1 MCTTSVKLRTRDA
14 TRRQSRAKQQ
24 QQQQLTH
31 SQPAGRHATPRAHR
45 ATAAAAVL
53 LAPRQGGLF
62 GNTALNKIYDRNGR
76 CVGSYLSSDADGQSF
91 IGGGHCC
98 VVPLRVADYTI
109 AVSILTAHCGC
120 NANDTRYDWIRK

>member
-14 TRRQSRAKQQ
+14 TRRLSRAKQQ
-24 QQQQLTH
+24 QPTTH
-31 SQPAGRHATPRAHR
+31 PLSACRQAGRRRAHR

-62 GNTALNKIYDRNGR
+62 GNSALNKIYDRNGR

-91 IGGGHCC
+91 I
-98 VVPLRVADYTI
+98 L
-109 AVSILTAHCGC
+109 
-120 NANDTRYDWIRK
+120 

>member
-1 MCTTSVKLRTRDA
+1 MPPGGNPGPSNNNNNNSLTLS
-14 TRRQSRAKQQ
+14 RQ
-24 QQQQLTH
+24 
-31 SQPAGRHATPRAHR
+31 AGRRRAHR

-91 IGGGHCC
+91 I
-98 VVPLRVADYTI
+98 L
-109 AVSILTAHCGC
+109 
-120 NANDTRYDWIRK
+120 